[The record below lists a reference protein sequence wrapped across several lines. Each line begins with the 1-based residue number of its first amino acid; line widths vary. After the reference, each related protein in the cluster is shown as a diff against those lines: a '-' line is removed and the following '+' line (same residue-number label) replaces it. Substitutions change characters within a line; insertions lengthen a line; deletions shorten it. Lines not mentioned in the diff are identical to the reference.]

1 MHCRLMQRIQQT
13 GAVADTNYLV
23 WRARSAATPTA
34 VTPAATTTESV
45 VVQPTASAE

>member
-1 MHCRLMQRIQQT
+1 MHCRLMQRIPQT
-13 GAVADTNYLV
+13 GAVADTVAWYG
-23 WRARSAATPTA
+23 ARSAATPTA